1 MKWEAVRQT
10 REMLATEQGAIVKD
24 WGGKLPIALVY
35 PNTYYIGMSSLALQT
50 LYLALNRRPDV
61 AAERVFWAQQG
72 VPHSVESQQ
81 PLGDFGVLAVSLS
94 FELDLLHL
102 VDMLR
107 RAGLPALAAERDES
121 APLVLAGGPVPTAN
135 PEVLAPLIDAAYIG
149 EAESEL
155 DRLSTVLVETA
166 SAPRSERRAALAGL
180 PGVYVPDESRLPV
193 PRVWLADLDAWPT
206 HSVVLTPDTE
216 FGDMYLVEIS
226 RGCPR
231 GCRFCLAGYIYRP
244 LRQRSVP
251 VILAQAEEGLQK
263 RPTIGLVGA
272 AVSDYRD
279 IDELVAGLRRLG
291 ARIAVSSL
299 RVRPLPES
307 LLDALA
313 ASGTQTLTLAPE
325 AGSDRLRRTISKGV
339 MREDILE
346 AAERANAHG
355 FPQLKLY
362 FMVGLPGETDDDVLA
377 IAELVRIIG
386 GRFRRRITVHVTP
399 FVPKPHTPFE
409 RVAMAEGSVVDRRIK
424 LLTRGLRRE
433 GVAVRAEGVSS
444 ARAQGVLARGDRA
457 VGRALAGLEAP
468 TLAGWRRI
476 LRQAGLDE
484 QEYLRARSPDEPLP
498 WDVVRESCRTPAGT
512 L

>member
-1 MKWEAVRQT
+1 MKWEAVRQA
-10 REMLATEQGAIVKD
+10 RETLAAEEGTIVKD

-35 PNTYYIGMSSLALQT
+35 PNSYYVGMSSLALQS
-50 LYLALNRRPDV
+50 LYLLLNRRPDV
-61 AAERVFWAQQG
+61 AAERVFWTRQG
-72 VPHSVESQQ
+72 MPHSVESQQ
-81 PLGDFGVLAVSLS
+81 RLGDFGVLAVSLS

-107 RAGLPALAAERDES
+107 RAGLPVLAAERDED

-135 PEVLAPLIDAAYIG
+135 PEVLAPLIDAAFIG
-149 EAESEL
+149 EVDSEL
-155 DRLSTVLVETA
+155 DRLATVLVETA
-166 SAPRSERRAALAGL
+166 PAPRSERRAALAGL
-180 PGVYVPDESRLPV
+180 PGVYVPDESRTPV
-193 PRVWLADLDAWPT
+193 QRVWLADLDAWPT

-251 VILAQAEEGLQK
+251 VILAQAEEGLEH
-263 RPTIGLVGA
+263 RRTIGLVGA

-279 IDELVAGLRRLG
+279 IDELIAGLRRLG

-325 AGSDRLRRTISKGV
+325 AGPDQLRRTISKGV
-339 MREDILE
+339 SREDILA
-346 AAERANAHG
+346 AAERASAHG
-355 FPQLKLY
+355 LPQLKLY

-377 IAELVRIIG
+377 IVDLVRDIG
-386 GRFRRRITVHVTP
+386 ARFRRRITVHVTP

-409 RVAMAEGSVVDRRIK
+409 REAMAQGTVVDRRIK
-424 LLTRGLRRE
+424 LLTRCLRPE
-433 GVAVRAEGVSS
+433 GVAVRAEGVSW
-444 ARAQGVLARGDRA
+444 AQAQGVLARGDRV
-457 VGRALAGLEAP
+457 VGQALAGLEAP
-468 TLAGWRRI
+468 TLAAWRRM
-476 LRQAGLDE
+476 LRQAGLNE
-484 QEYLRARSPDEPLP
+484 QEYLRARSPDEALP
-498 WDVVRESCRTPAGT
+498 WDVVRESCRTPTGVP
-512 L
+512 